1 MCLAVVLGLLSS
13 CSGTDYLNAIP
24 KKSTALISVD
34 MQQMASGKSDED
46 KAGMLKSLLHVEDAS
61 KCGIDISEK
70 IFLFESADGNL
81 GLCAKGER

>member
-46 KAGMLKSLLHVEDAS
+46 KAGMLKSLLRMHRSVAS
-61 KCGIDISEK
+61 TSLRRYSSLRVLMATSD
-70 IFLFESADGNL
+70 FVP
-81 GLCAKGER
+81 R

>member
-1 MCLAVVLGLLSS
+1 MRQFKMCIR
-13 CSGTDYLNAIP
+13 DR
-24 KKSTALISVD
+24 
-34 MQQMASGKSDED
+34 QMASGKSDED

-81 GLCAKGER
+81 SLIHIS